1 MEQHVRLAIFDLDG
15 TITRRDTLAPY
26 VFGFMLRKR
35 PWRLP
40 ALLFVLPALLGCAL
54 GVVGRGGLK
63 AAFILCALGGCRRR
77 FLERWTTTFVAEL
90 LATGI
95 FPEAIEAIQAHAR
108 AGDHLVLLS
117 ASTDLYVP
125 AIAHALGFREVICT
139 GVRWS
144 RSGKR
149 LVGLLATPNRR
160 GEEKA
165 RCVAALRARYPGIQ
179 SVAYGNASSDLAHL
193 KLVERGVLVNGS
205 PRARRVAS
213 GEAIMCADWW

>member
-1 MEQHVRLAIFDLDG
+1 MRLAIFDLDG

-26 VFGFMLRKR
+26 VLGFLLHKR

-40 ALLFVLPALLGCAL
+40 VLLLMLPALLVYGL
-54 GVVGRGGLK
+54 GVIGRGGLK
-63 AAFILCALGGCRRR
+63 SAFILAATGGCRRET
-77 FLERWTTTFVAEL
+77 LERWTAAFVDRLMADGL
-90 LATGI
+90 
-95 FPEAIEAIQAHAR
+95 FPEAVEAIRAHTR
-108 AGDHLVLLS
+108 LGDHLVLLS

-125 AIAHALGFREVICT
+125 AIAHALGFQEIICT

-144 RSGKR
+144 SQR
-149 LVGLLATPNRR
+149 LLGTLTTPNRR

-165 RCVAALRARYPGIQ
+165 RCVAALRARHPGIQ

-205 PRARRVAS
+205 PSARRVAADR
-213 GEAIMCADWW
+213 AIMCTDWW